1 MTIIYF
7 DLAVLSAKADE
18 LEGLNE
24 RLLGEITTMN
34 ETESALAGM
43 WEGPAKESFRQA
55 YERDAVQMKNFY
67 NAIRVY
73 IEILRLLIA
82 NYRAIESQNEMLGQ
96 QRTYGGCGC

>member
-67 NAIRVY
+67 C
-73 IEILRLLIA
+73 
-82 NYRAIESQNEMLGQ
+82 SS
-96 QRTYGGCGC
+96 RTIVRSSPRMKRWVSRERTAAAAAD